1 MKIHL
6 FGYSNPVGQS
16 FLELVSK
23 EDNNL
28 DINLYSKSKRNAIYL
43 DLESDVLPN
52 NFKLDKS
59 SILVSFA
66 PIWSFSN
73 FIEKLNSQKIFF
85 RNVDMIICC
94 SSSSSITKR
103 FSFNNFDKDLSKRLY
118 YSEEKIKE
126 ICLKN
131 KIICKIIQPTLIYGN
146 FGKYKDKNIN
156 LLRKIIRI
164 SPLLLLPDN
173 VGLRQPIH
181 AIDLAEIFYNLIIEK
196 DNKKFNL
203 KDQNVPV
210 GGHETFSYIEML
222 ERIKG
227 KLPKNTYENFCFFI
241 KIPNRLFFFLTS
253 PLILLSPKL
262 YESILRISINLSGF
276 KTYKGKRVFK
286 FPRS

>member
-16 FLELVSK
+16 FLELISK
-23 EDNNL
+23 ENNNL
-28 DINLYSKSKRNAIYL
+28 DVNLYSKSKRNAIYL
-43 DLESDVLPN
+43 DLEGNVLPN
-52 NFKLDKS
+52 NFKIEKS

-66 PIWSFSN
+66 PIWAFSN
-73 FIEKLNSQKIFF
+73 FLEKLNKKKTFF

-164 SPLLLLPDN
+164 SPLLFLPDN

-196 DNKKFNL
+196 DNKKSNL
-203 KDQNVPV
+203 KDQNVLV
-210 GGHETFSYIEML
+210 GGHETFSYFEML
-222 ERIKG
+222 ERIKD

-241 KIPNRLFFFLTS
+241 KIPNRLFFLLTS
-253 PLILLSPKL
+253 PLVLFSPKL
-262 YESILRISINLSGF
+262 YESILRISTNLSGF
-276 KTYKGKRVFK
+276 EPYKGKSVFK

>member
-1 MKIHL
+1 MNIHL

-16 FLELVSK
+16 FLELISK
-23 EDNNL
+23 ENNNL
-28 DINLYSKSKRNAIYL
+28 DVNLYSKSTRNAIYL
-43 DLESDVLPN
+43 DLEGDALPN
-52 NFKLDKS
+52 NFKLEKS

-73 FIEKLNSQKIFF
+73 FIEKLNRQKIFF
-85 RNVDMIICC
+85 SNVDMIICC
-94 SSSSSITKR
+94 SSSSSITKK

-118 YSEEKIKE
+118 YSEEKIKD

-164 SPLLLLPDN
+164 SPLLFLPDN

-196 DNKKFNL
+196 DNKKYNL
-203 KDQNVPV
+203 KDQNVLV

-222 ERIKG
+222 ERIKD

-253 PLILLSPKL
+253 PLVLFSPKL
-262 YESILRISINLSGF
+262 YESVLRISINLSGF
-276 KTYKGKRVFK
+276 KTYKGKSVFK

>member
-16 FLELVSK
+16 FLELISK
-23 EDNNL
+23 ENNNL
-28 DINLYSKSKRNAIYL
+28 DVNLYSKSKRDAIYL
-43 DLESDVLPN
+43 DLESDELPK
-52 NFKLDKS
+52 NFKIEKS

-66 PIWSFSN
+66 PIWAFSN
-73 FIEKLNSQKIFF
+73 FIENLDKQKIFF

-118 YSEEKIKE
+118 YSEENIKE

-131 KIICKIIQPTLIYGN
+131 KIICKVIQPTLIYGN

-164 SPLLLLPDN
+164 SPLLFLPDN

-196 DNKKFNL
+196 DNKKSNL
-203 KDQNVPV
+203 KDQNVAI
-210 GGHETFSYIEML
+210 GGHETLSYIEML
-222 ERIKG
+222 ERIKDT
-227 KLPKNTYENFCFFI
+227 LPKNTYENFCFFI

-253 PLILLSPKL
+253 PLVLFSPKL

-276 KTYKGKRVFK
+276 KTYKGKKVFR